1 MAIRDNNPCFGC
13 EHRRVGCHISC
24 AQHLKWC
31 KQQEERKEMITKCEG
46 FLIIV
51 RKEISNA

>member
-1 MAIRDNNPCFGC
+1 MVIRDNNPCFEC

-31 KQQEERKEMITKCEG
+31 KQQEERKKMVTKMRG
-46 FLIIV
+46 IPYYSKKGNF
-51 RKEISNA
+51 